1 MRNHCTAGLMSS
13 TLEEPERRIGQR
25 RDATRASTQ
34 RLEWPGRREP
44 PRWNAI
50 LAQLR

>member
-1 MRNHCTAGLMSS
+1 MLS

-25 RDATRASTQ
+25 RDATRAPTQ
-34 RLEWPGRREP
+34 RPEWLGRRQP
-44 PRWNAI
+44 PRENAI

>member
-1 MRNHCTAGLMSS
+1 MSS